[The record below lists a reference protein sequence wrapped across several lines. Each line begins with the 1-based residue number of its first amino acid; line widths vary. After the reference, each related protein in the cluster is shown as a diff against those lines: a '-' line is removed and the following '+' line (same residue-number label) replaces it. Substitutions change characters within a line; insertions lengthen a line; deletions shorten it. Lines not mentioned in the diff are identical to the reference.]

1 MQAMLVSGKTG
12 RVSMDTVEQLGGTYF
27 YDGSS
32 NLSAGELFF
41 WIMIDET
48 LDHFG
53 IDDIAAVTALYLGSN
68 NVTVAGK
75 LAGATPGTSVV
86 SIYSRRLFRGRMM
99 PIRLPTWIGYPPN
112 ATKIMTKKLGTFVG
126 RSIPLVG
133 AVVLVVDA
141 SSITFKAVSKYNA
154 IAHSADRI
162 W

>member
-1 MQAMLVSGKTG
+1 
-12 RVSMDTVEQLGGTYF
+12 MDSVEELNGTYF

-53 IDDIAAVTALYLGSN
+53 ISDIAAVTAIYLGSN
-68 NVTVAGK
+68 SITVAGK
-75 LAGATPGTSVV
+75 LAGATPGTSVA

-99 PIRLPTWIGYPPN
+99 PVRLPTWIGYPPH
-112 ATKIMTKKLGTFVG
+112 AKRVMTQRLGTFVG
-126 RSIPLVG
+126 RTIPLVG
-133 AVVLVVDA
+133 WVVLAGDVMII
-141 SSITFKAVSKYNA
+141 SYKSINKYNM
-154 IAHSADRI
+154 IAHPSDRI

>member
-1 MQAMLVSGKTG
+1 
-12 RVSMDTVEQLGGTYF
+12 MDSVEELNGTYF

-53 IDDIAAVTALYLGSN
+53 ISDIAAVTAIYLGSN
-68 NVTVAGK
+68 NITVAGK
-75 LAGATPGTSVV
+75 LAGATPGTSVA

-99 PIRLPTWIGYPPN
+99 PVRLPTWIGYPPH
-112 ATKIMTKKLGTFVG
+112 AKTVMTQRLGTFVG
-126 RSIPLVG
+126 RTIPLVG
-133 AVVLVVDA
+133 WAVLAGDVMII
-141 SSITFKAVSKYNA
+141 SYKSINNYNM
-154 IAHSADRI
+154 IAHPSDRI

>member
-1 MQAMLVSGKTG
+1 
-12 RVSMDTVEQLGGTYF
+12 MDTVEELHGTYF

-41 WIMIDET
+41 WIMVDET

-53 IDDIAAVTALYLGSN
+53 ITDIAAVTGIYLGSN
-68 NVTVAGK
+68 SVTVAGK
-75 LAGATPGTSVV
+75 LAGATPGTSVA

-99 PIRLPTWIGYPPN
+99 PVRLPTWIGFPPN
-112 ATKIMTKKLGTFVG
+112 AKSVMTQRLGTFVG

-133 AVVLVVDA
+133 WVILAADVSLI
-141 SSITFKAVSKYNA
+141 SFKAVNKYNT
-154 IAHSADRI
+154 IAHPSDRL